1 MGRSR
6 RERPKHLGR
15 KLLLIRKRLG
25 LSQTQMCKA
34 LGLSV
39 HYSAV
44 SNYELGTREPPLL
57 VLLRYAQLYGTST
70 DILINDKEKLP
81 ERDKP

>member
-6 RERPKHLGR
+6 RQRPKSLGQ

-25 LSQTQMCKA
+25 LSQTEMCKA
-34 LGLSV
+34 LGLRV

-57 VLLRYAQLYGTST
+57 ILLKYAKLYGIST
-70 DILINDKEKLP
+70 DILIDDKERLP
-81 ERDKP
+81 NHR